1 MSDKKEPHGHEIE
14 VVLFDL
20 DDTLYPR
27 TAGVMGQIRVLI
39 LKYME
44 ERLGLAEEDAN
55 ALRREYLKAYGTTMR
70 GLQAHHGIDPEDY
83 LEFVHD
89 MPLGEYIAP
98 NPALDEALA
107 AIPQRKVIFTNAS
120 RGHAERVL
128 EVLGVRRHFDR
139 IVDVGDMD
147 YLSKPE
153 PSSYER
159 ICHMLGSAPETCVL
173 VEDITRNLLPA
184 KELGM
189 TTVLVGEEQAGAD
202 GVDYVIPWIEDI
214 GALMAR
220 IDGRG
225 GEEAG

>member
-1 MSDKKEPHGHEIE
+1 MTDKKEQTEPTIE

-27 TAGVMGQIRVLI
+27 TAGIMGQIRVLI

-44 ERLGLAEEDAN
+44 ERLGLSGEEAN
-55 ALRREYLKAYGTTMR
+55 TLRREYLQTYGTTMR
-70 GLQAHHGIDPEDY
+70 GLQVHHHIDPEDY
-83 LEFVHD
+83 LDFVHD
-89 MPLGEYIAP
+89 MPLDEYIAP

-107 AIPQRKVIFTNAS
+107 AIRQTKVIFTNAS

-153 PSSYER
+153 PSSYR
-159 ICHMLGSAPETCVL
+159 RMCDLLGRPPEACML
-173 VEDITRNLLPA
+173 VEDNVRNLLPA
-184 KELGM
+184 RELGM
-189 TTVLVGEEQAGAD
+189 TTVLVGTEEEGAER
-202 GVDYVIPWIEDI
+202 VDYVIPRIEDI
-214 GALMAR
+214 GELVAR
-220 IDGRG
+220 IDGR
-225 GEEAG
+225 ECPR